1 LVADAMIGQDAVTMA
16 EEFDRRVGL
25 TGVILTKVEGDARG
39 GAVLSI
45 KAVTGKPIK
54 FLGSGEKLDALEPF
68 HPDRMASRILG
79 MGDAVS
85 LIEKAQEVI
94 DRDQAEAIARKL
106 RADTLTLEDF
116 RDQLKQVTKLGSLE
130 QVLDLLPGGQRLK
143 ELTADSTPGQDQAV
157 GRMVAIIDSMTP
169 RERRDHTLLT
179 GSRKQRIAK
188 GSGTSVQD
196 VNRLIKQYL
205 EARKMMKM
213 LSGRGGRQWLGRSSR
228 TFS

>member
-1 LVADAMIGQDAVTMA
+1 MI
-16 EEFDRRVGL
+16 RRPPRSTL
-25 TGVILTKVEGDARG
+25 FPYTTLFR
-39 GAVLSI
+39 S
-45 KAVTGKPIK
+45 
-54 FLGSGEKLDALEPF
+54 EPF

-85 LIEKAQEVI
+85 LIEKAQEVV
-94 DRDQAEAIARKL
+94 DRDQAEAMARKL
-106 RADTLTLEDF
+106 RAPTPTLDDF
-116 RDQLKQVTKLGSLE
+116 RDQLKQATKLRSLE
-130 QVLDLLPGGQRLK
+130 QVLHLLPGGQRLK
-143 ELTADSTPGQDQAV
+143 ELTADSTPGQDQAA
-157 GRMVAIIDSMTP
+157 GRMVAIIDSMTS

>member
-1 LVADAMIGQDAVTMA
+1 MDDLKALIEHMAKALVD
-16 EEFDRRVGL
+16 
-25 TGVILTKVEGDARG
+25 
-39 GAVLSI
+39 
-45 KAVTGKPIK
+45 KP
-54 FLGSGEKLDALEPF
+54 
-68 HPDRMASRILG
+68 
-79 MGDAVS
+79 DAVS

-116 RDQLKQVTKLGSLE
+116 RDQLKQVTKLGCLE

-143 ELTADSTPGQDQAV
+143 ELTAGSMPGQDKAV
-157 GRMVAIIDSMTP
+157 GRMAAIIDSMTP